1 MLKFARIRSIRKFS
15 ELYKPGDAY
24 STIQPGIVFINEMGF
39 SIEAKSVDFYWLLA
53 RIDPFIVTVCWR
65 AQPAGN
71 CAYESA
77 KEIQCNEHHDVH
89 W

>member
-39 SIEAKSVDFYWLLA
+39 STEAKCVYFCSLLA
-53 RIDPFIVTVCWR
+53 SIDPFIVTVCWR
-65 AQPAGN
+65 AQSAGN

-77 KEIQCNEHHDVH
+77 KEIQCNEHYDVH